1 MQVQS
6 PARHSRLIDPAKKTE
21 REREI
26 HYKLLFGVSAVA
38 QWDWQHLGS
47 TGMQVQSLA
56 QHHGLRIPLLQLQL
70 RWQLQLGSDPWP
82 RNSVCFF
89 GVAEKRK
96 AAFLRCSCKAVSV
109 TKPRVA
115 SPKRPEPPCTGPWES
130 WGGNVQCFR
139 EDV

>member
-6 PARHSRLIDPAKKTE
+6 PARRSRLIDPAKK

-26 HYKLLFGVSAVA
+26 HYQLLFGVSAVA

-56 QHHGLRIPLLQLQL
+56 RHHGLRIPLLQLQL

-89 GVAEKRK
+89 GWPKKEKK
-96 AAFLRCSCKAVSV
+96 SCFS
-109 TKPRVA
+109 
-115 SPKRPEPPCTGPWES
+115 
-130 WGGNVQCFR
+130 QM
-139 EDV
+139 